1 MAETP
6 SHTQLF
12 RSEVLQVGFPK
23 RRGKAKL
30 LLEDLNLS
38 LSSGEFVC
46 LIGVN
51 GSGKTT
57 LLKTLGGL
65 HPKLSGDIFWDDT
78 EIDAL
83 SLKALSAL
91 RSISLTDSY
100 QSANLNVLEFISQ
113 AKWQSINWKGKLP
126 KEEQERIHIIAEQLQ
141 LRDLLFTPVFQLSD
155 GERQRAILARA
166 LGQDCEVILMDEP
179 LSHLD
184 VIHKH
189 QLMTELRKI
198 CHQEGKGIVISTH
211 DWELALKYADTLWWI
226 THEQGL
232 LVDGPED
239 IMLSG
244 FTESYLEN
252 SPIKLD
258 LAQGKIM
265 THTQANHSI
274 YLIGDPIPYYWTQH
288 ALQKIQVQP
297 TDHANATISIHIHSQ
312 KEGYQWEFHSP
323 AGKKTYEKLS
333 LLIRELEKLLA
344 TS

>member
-1 MAETP
+1 MVEIQA
-6 SHTQLF
+6 HTHLF
-12 RSEVLQVGFPK
+12 RSEKLQIGFTGK
-23 RRGKAKL
+23 RGKAKL
-30 LLEDLNLS
+30 LLDGLELS
-38 LSSGEFVC
+38 LSQGEFVC

-65 HPKLSGDIFWDDT
+65 HPKLSGDIFWDDA

-83 SLKALSAL
+83 SLKALSTL

-113 AKWQSINWKGKLP
+113 AKWQSFNWKGKLP
-126 KEEQERIHIIAEQLQ
+126 TEEQDRIHQIAEQLQ
-141 LRDLLFTPVFQLSD
+141 LTNFLSTPVFQLSD

-198 CHQEGKGIVISTH
+198 CHEEGKGIVVSTH

-232 LVDGPED
+232 LVGGPED

-244 FTESYLEN
+244 FTEAYLEN

-258 LAQGKIM
+258 LAQGKII
-265 THTQANHSI
+265 THTQANHSVH
-274 YLIGDPIPYYWTQH
+274 LSGDPIPYFWTQH
-288 ALQKIQVQP
+288 ALQKIKVHP
-297 TDHANATISIHIHSQ
+297 TNDSDTDFAIQIHAQ
-312 KEGYQWEFHSP
+312 KDGYLWEFHSTS
-323 AGKKTYEKLS
+323 GKKTYEKLS

>member
-6 SHTQLF
+6 THTQFF
-12 RSEVLQVGFPK
+12 RSKKLQVGFSR
-23 RRGKAKL
+23 RRGNTKL
-30 LLEDLNLS
+30 LLDELELS
-38 LSSGEFVC
+38 LSPGEFVC

-65 HPKLSGDIFWDDT
+65 HPKLSGEVFWDDT
-78 EIDAL
+78 EIDSL

-113 AKWQSINWKGKLP
+113 AKWQSFNWKGKLP
-126 KEEQERIHIIAEQLQ
+126 AEEEARILQIADQLQ
-141 LRDLLFTPVFQLSD
+141 LTNFLSTPVFQLSD
-155 GERQRAILARA
+155 GERQRATLARA

-198 CHQEGKGIVISTH
+198 CHEEDKGIVISTH

-232 LVDGPED
+232 FSGGPED

-244 FTESYLEN
+244 FPESYLEN

-258 LAQGKIM
+258 LAQGKII
-265 THTQANHSI
+265 TNTQAIHSI
-274 YLIGDPIPYYWTQH
+274 YLSGDPIPYFWTQH
-288 ALQKIQVQP
+288 ALLKIKVQP
-297 TDHANATISIHIHSQ
+297 TDNANAPISIHIHSQ
-312 KEGYQWEFHSP
+312 KDGYQWEFHSP
-323 AGKKTYEKLS
+323 AGKKTYDKLS